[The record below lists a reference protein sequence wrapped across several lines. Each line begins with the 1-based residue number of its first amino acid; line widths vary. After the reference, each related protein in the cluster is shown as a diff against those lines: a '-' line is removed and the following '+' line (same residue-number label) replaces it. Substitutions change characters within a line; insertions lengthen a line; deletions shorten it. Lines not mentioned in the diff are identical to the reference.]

1 MSATPSV
8 LAVCLGNICRS
19 PAAEAAIREAAL
31 AAGVPLHV
39 DSAGTAGYHG
49 GEPPDRRIRAA
60 GEALG
65 LVIEGTARPVT
76 RDDFHRFDL
85 IVAMDRSN
93 LTDLSRRAPA
103 GTGEKIR
110 LFRSF
115 DPAADDEEVPDPYY
129 GGEEGFRAV
138 ISIVRP
144 AARGLVVAVARGEI

>member
-1 MSATPSV
+1 MSTAPSV
-8 LAVCLGNICRS
+8 LTVCLGNICRS

-31 AAGVPLHV
+31 AAGVALQV
-39 DSAGTAGYHG
+39 DSAGTAGYHS

-85 IVAMDRSN
+85 IVAMDREN
-93 LTDLSRRAPA
+93 LAALRRLAPA
-103 GTGEKIR
+103 GTEAKIR

-115 DPAADDEEVPDPYY
+115 DPDADTDEVPDPYY
-129 GGEEGFRAV
+129 GGDEAFRHV
-138 ISIVRP
+138 VGIVRP
-144 AARGLVVAVARGEI
+144 AARGLVAALSRGEI

>member
-1 MSATPSV
+1 MSTTPSV

-31 AAGVPLHV
+31 AAGVPLQV

-115 DPAADDEEVPDPYY
+115 DPTADDEEVPDPYY

-144 AARGLVVAVARGEI
+144 AARGLVVAVTRGEI